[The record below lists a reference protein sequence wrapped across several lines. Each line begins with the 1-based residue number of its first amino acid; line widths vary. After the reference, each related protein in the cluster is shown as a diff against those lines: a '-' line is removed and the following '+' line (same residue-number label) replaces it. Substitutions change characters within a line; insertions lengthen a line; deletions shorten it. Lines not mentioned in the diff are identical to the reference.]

1 MTIVNRKSGI
11 RLIERAAIAGHAIA
25 MALTARQI
33 QGVVSRHVEDPDEA
47 GRTCLACGR
56 PWPCDVRQLAEAF
69 GWTPKRAAAASA
81 ATAATAATAGA
92 EPVAQPRVKAAPRR
106 SRRAAVQPG
115 VSA

>member
-1 MTIVNRKSGI
+1 MTIVNRKCGI
-11 RLIERAAIAGHAIA
+11 RLIERAAIAGHATA

-33 QGVVSRHVEDPDEA
+33 QGVVSRHVEDTDEA

-69 GWTPKRAAAASA
+69 GWTPKAASA
-81 ATAATAATAGA
+81 ATAGI
-92 EPVAQPRVKAAPRR
+92 EPDAQPHVKAAPRR

>member
-56 PWPCDVRQLAEAF
+56 PWPCDVRQLAVAF
-69 GWTPKRAAAASA
+69 GWTPKRAAASA

-106 SRRAAVQPG
+106 SRRAATHPG

>member
-11 RLIERAAIAGHAIA
+11 RLIERAAIAGHATA

-56 PWPCDVRQLAEAF
+56 PWPCDVRQLAVAF
-69 GWTPKRAAAASA
+69 GWTPKRAAASA
-81 ATAATAATAGA
+81 ANVGI
-92 EPVAQPRVKAAPRR
+92 EPDAQPRVKAAPRR
-106 SRRAAVQPG
+106 SRRAAAHPG

>member
-56 PWPCDVRQLAEAF
+56 PWPCDVRQLAVAF
-69 GWTPKRAAAASA
+69 GWTPKRAAAS
-81 ATAATAATAGA
+81 AATAATAGA

-106 SRRAAVQPG
+106 SRRAAVEPG

>member
-1 MTIVNRKSGI
+1 M
-11 RLIERAAIAGHAIA
+11 AGHAIA

-33 QGVVSRHVEDPDEA
+33 QGVVSRHLEDPDEA

-69 GWTPKRAAAASA
+69 GWTPKGAADASA
-81 ATAATAATAGA
+81 ATAAAVGL
-92 EPVAQPRVKAAPRR
+92 EPVAKPLVKAAPRR
-106 SRRAAVQPG
+106 SRRAAAHPG

>member
-1 MTIVNRKSGI
+1 MTIVNRKCGI
-11 RLIERAAIAGHAIA
+11 RLIERASIAGHPIA

-69 GWTPKRAAAASA
+69 GWTPKAAAAASA
-81 ATAATAATAGA
+81 ATAGT

-106 SRRAAVQPG
+106 SRRAAAHPG